1 MVMTS
6 PATAPTPQRPEAGPV
21 MLDIR
26 NVRQTYSKGQA
37 NDLLVLDGINFQL
50 REGEIV
56 GLLGNGA
63 AFSAPAASATLA
75 DVSAAG
81 CLRRQSSV
89 LRGHPMRT
97 LRPLI
102 VQAWIP
108 ICGLQSFS

>member
-56 GLLGNGA
+56 GLLGRSG
-63 AFSAPAASATLA
+63 SGKSTLLRII
-75 DVSAAG
+75 AG
-81 CLRRQSSV
+81 LAVPDDARH
-89 LRGHPMRT
+89 L
-97 LRPLI
+97 
-102 VQAWIP
+102 
-108 ICGLQSFS
+108 